1 MYCIEFRLRSTKYL
15 FFSHE
20 GYNNA
25 QFNSYRTTL
34 AASSPSVDVVC
45 SVVVAVSRRYFW
57 LRLPY
62 REWKPLRERVKEYSL
77 KHVRICFGP
86 CTASLVC
93 YLLADYLDASYYW
106 STLQQLHRLCSR
118 PLSQHILWWPQNAK
132 YEATTQEPC
141 EFFTFICLKYVHKI
155 SAYLMNTF
163 RLRTHMKSGI

>member
-1 MYCIEFRLRSTKYL
+1 LYRISFEKYKIFV
-15 FFSHE
+15 FFHE

-25 QFNSYRTTL
+25 QFNSYRTTF

-45 SVVVAVSRRYFW
+45 SVVAVSRRYFR

-62 REWKPLRERVKEYSL
+62 REWKPLRGRVKEYSL
-77 KHVRICFGP
+77 KHVRICFGT

-118 PLSQHILWWPQNAK
+118 PPSQYVLWWPQNAK
-132 YEATTQEPC
+132 YEASTHKPC

-155 SAYLMNTF
+155 NAYLMNTF
-163 RLRTHMKSGI
+163 HLRTHMKSGI